1 MATASSQANLYELN
15 GKDTSVTYTPA
26 GFGGAPQLT
35 YRSGDQDLV
44 FRSQDVRKV
53 DTEIGVLVT
62 VDLSFTPDLE
72 TTTLSLLV
80 PAVNLRNGSV
90 EAPVETVGVISA
102 AKTSIGG
109 PALVQGQLTTYQ
121 AIALAGRAQLVDF

>member
-1 MATASSQANLYELN
+1 MATAFSQANLYELD

-26 GFGGAPQLT
+26 GFTGAPQLT
-35 YRSGDQDLV
+35 YRSDDQDLV
-44 FRSQDVRKV
+44 FRGQDVRKV

-72 TTTLSLLV
+72 TTTFSLLV

-90 EAPVETVGVISA
+90 EAPVETVGLLSTA
-102 AKTSIGG
+102 RTSIGG
-109 PALVQGQLTTYQ
+109 PALVQGQLISYQ
-121 AIALAGRAQLVDF
+121 PIALAGKARLVDF

>member
-1 MATASSQANLYELN
+1 MAVVLSQANLYELN

-35 YRSGDQDLV
+35 YRSGDQDVV
-44 FRSQDVRKV
+44 FRGQDVRKA
-53 DTEIGVLVT
+53 DTEIGALVT

-72 TTTLSLLV
+72 TTTFSLLV
-80 PAVNLRNGSV
+80 PAVNLRTGGT
-90 EAPVETVGVISA
+90 EAPVETVGLISA
-102 AKTSIGG
+102 ARTSIGG

-121 AIALAGRAQLVDF
+121 AIPLTGRALLVDF